1 MYFFSNMFAVPC
13 AYRYIDFKQTER
25 LEKHFVKPPRKVD
38 RSGKKTRFVATY
50 RDAQFMHDLQALL
63 IHPDEASWKATS
75 VSKTLVSTMFPAV
88 SPLKRRSKRRTW
100 WELQGPGHRKH
111 RTPADPRD
119 ISVYLRAEY
128 LMLAL
133 RELGPVHSFTLDFRQ
148 DIEALACEDPST
160 GDFLRRR
167 IQNHFQALLGRTV
180 DFFFVIEQADFRRV
194 HLHGCLG
201 ISAQEAE
208 AARLALRKAGGEWEA
223 VRQFQSDTDEE
234 PDSKWNSYITMECYR
249 TTKFMR
255 ALALKCPNPRPMTKF
270 NGAPLFATRFLTKR
284 SVDLYQS
291 HRSLVLSALKDR
303 HPAIIEERRQRAA
316 AVIAFL
322 ESPSV
327 PTPSL
332 LHS

>member
-38 RSGKKTRFVATY
+38 RSGKKTRFVATS
-50 RDAQFMHDLQALL
+50 RDAQFMRDLQALL

-75 VSKTLVSTMFPAV
+75 VSKTLASTMFPLV
-88 SPLKRRSKRRTW
+88 SSLKLRSKRRTW
-100 WELQGPGHRKH
+100 WELAAPGRRNH

-133 RELGPVHSFTLDFRQ
+133 REIGPVHAFTLNLRPE
-148 DIEALACEDPST
+148 IAIKACADPST
-160 GDFLRRR
+160 RDFLRRR
-167 IQNHFQALLGRTV
+167 LNHHLEAVLGRTV
-180 DFFFVIEQADFRRV
+180 DFFFVIEQAAHRRV

-201 ISAQEAE
+201 ISSQEAK
-208 AARLALRKAGGEWEA
+208 AARLALRRAGGEWPVA
-223 VRQFQSDTDEE
+223 RQHQSHTEEE
-234 PDSKWNSYITMECYR
+234 PDAKWNSYITKDCVFS
-249 TTKFMR
+249 TKFAR
-255 ALALKCPNPRPMTKF
+255 ALCEGHKSGPTIKF
-270 NGAPLFATRFLTKR
+270 NGPALFVPQSLGTKAHA
-284 SVDLYQS
+284 LYQA
-291 HRSLVLSALKDR
+291 HRSLVISALKVR
-303 HPAIIEERRQRAA
+303 HPAVIQARRQRAA

-322 ESPSV
+322 ESPGE
-327 PTPSL
+327 PAPSS